1 MVDRI
6 KQLVDQ
12 IKQLD
17 NELRTELQKHENTIP
32 FELKGKKV
40 VFSHTIKQT
49 HLKLKTGIWTWFFGI
64 GLLNIITAPIIYAM
78 IIPLIIS
85 DIFISFYQFSCFPI
99 YKISKVRRSDYIVFD
114 HQHLA
119 YLNFFERLHCL
130 YCSYAN
136 GLNSYIREIL
146 SKTEQYFCPIKHA
159 HHVLG
164 AHHRYSSFIAYGDA
178 ENYHQRL
185 QALRK
190 QLSKEQ

>member
-17 NELRTELQKHENTIP
+17 NELRTELQKHENTIL

-40 VFSHTIKQT
+40 IFSQTIKQA
-49 HLKLKTGIWTWFFGI
+49 HLKLKTGIWPWFFGI
-64 GLLNIITAPIIYAM
+64 RPRNIITAPIIYTM

-119 YLNFFERLHCL
+119 YLNFFERFHCL

-159 HHVLG
+159 RTVLG
-164 AHHRYSSFIAYGDA
+164 THRRYPNFIAYGDA

-185 QALRK
+185 QALRE
-190 QLSKEQ
+190 QLAKEQ